1 MTKDPF
7 NLPLERLKRYRELA
21 AEAEAFATTM
31 VSAGLRDGNLT
42 IARRW
47 RELASEV
54 EKSMQAETSVH
65 AGKPKPSEERLS
77 VQSANPS
84 RQSEKS

>member
-1 MTKDPF
+1 MAKDLF

-31 VSAGLRDGNLT
+31 VTAGLRDGNLT

-47 RELASEV
+47 RELASEI
-54 EKSMQAETSVH
+54 EKSMH
-65 AGKPKPSEERLS
+65 AGTAEPSEERLP
-77 VQSANPS
+77 VQSAKPS
-84 RQSEKS
+84 ELLEKS